1 MFITYRVPTH
11 PIGTSVR
18 RCFNVDR
25 TFWRNNVVVETLK
38 RRCVPAGERRMISL
52 LQRLIY
58 RKFEKPKSFLYAI
71 EKRIS
76 EKLILD
82 IEKNF
87 IIDINFITL
96 LTYVIN
102 LWVHLVQG

>member
-82 IEKNF
+82 IEKNS
-87 IIDINFITL
+87 L
-96 LTYVIN
+96 LCLLMLSIYGYI
-102 LWVHLVQG
+102 